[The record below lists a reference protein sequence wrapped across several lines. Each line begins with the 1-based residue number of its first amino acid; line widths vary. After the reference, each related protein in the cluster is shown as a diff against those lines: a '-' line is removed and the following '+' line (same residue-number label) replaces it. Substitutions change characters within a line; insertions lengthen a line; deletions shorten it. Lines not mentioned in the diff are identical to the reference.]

1 MVLSK
6 YLSGQKKTA
15 SAMTAFAVR
24 QIRTKQ
30 TLIGIRHYSG
40 GKCNKK
46 TAECQANLEMSG
58 CHGGVAI
65 HTHHST
71 KSIDKR
77 ASCKTVCHPRMLLSG
92 IWFFKQLEPDSRS
105 ESLRE

>member
-30 TLIGIRHYSG
+30 TLVGIKHYSG

-58 CHGGVAI
+58 CHVGDPPVFWRVGDPPGRGGVTI

-71 KSIDKR
+71 KSIDKIL
-77 ASCKTVCHPRMLLSG
+77 AEIDEDPTG
-92 IWFFKQLEPDSRS
+92 IF
-105 ESLRE
+105 